1 MHRTHRM
8 RDFSPPAVG
17 AFLYLVIVMNMK
29 KIIKLFQSGNVCVCG
44 LRGRGKDMLFANVAV
59 RRSLPYISNTDYGGS
74 RVPFVPLDYDCGGN
88 TYENFLD
95 NEILPYTYPHADGT
109 DIYLSDAGIY
119 FPAQHCKE
127 LNKKYPYISTFVALS
142 RQLGECNFHFNVQN
156 LNRVWDK
163 IREQSDIYI
172 MCNWCRVVRG
182 LVFQKVTI
190 YEKYESAV
198 DRVPPYRAP
207 KVRLNNDRKMNIA
220 MEKQRYRTSHGDIK
234 SFLLIYRNKSK
245 YDTRVFKAML
255 ENAKKVTPRMESLF
269 IQDQDP
275 VLESVSIPSPTD
287 NSPKNLAE
295 QDQGT

>member
-1 MHRTHRM
+1 
-8 RDFSPPAVG
+8 
-17 AFLYLVIVMNMK
+17 MNMK

-59 RRSLPYISNTDYGGS
+59 RRGLPYVSNTDYGGCHI
-74 RVPFVPLDYDCGGN
+74 PFDPLTYDCGGN
-88 TYENFLD
+88 TYENFIND
-95 NEILPYTYPHADGT
+95 DIFFYEYPHADGT

-127 LNKKYPYISTFVALS
+127 LNKKFGFISTFVAIS

-172 MCNWCRVVRG
+172 MCNWCKVLFGG

-198 DRVPPYRAP
+198 DRVPSYKPPR
-207 KVRLNNDRKMNIA
+207 VRLNSDRKLNLE
-220 MEKQRYRTSHGDIK
+220 MEKQRYRTSYGEIK
-234 SFLLIYRNKSK
+234 VRYLLYFNKSN

-255 ENAKKVTPRMESLF
+255 SAGRFRAN
-269 IQDQDP
+269 
-275 VLESVSIPSPTD
+275 
-287 NSPKNLAE
+287 
-295 QDQGT
+295 